1 MILSRKIFVLP
12 AFFFIAN
19 AFAQFSITTEVR
31 PRFEYRHGYKTLFF
45 EDAKPATF
53 VSQRTRLNFGYTTE
67 KLRFYLSAQDV
78 RVWGDVPQ
86 LNTADANG
94 FSLHEAWAQV
104 TVAKNFSV
112 KVGRQELVYDDE
124 RIFGNVNWA
133 QQGRSHDVALIA
145 YEPDY
150 IKIHAGAAYNQD
162 GETLNGN
169 TLVTDTYKTLQYLW
183 IHKNYNNFA
192 TSLLFLNNG
201 LQYVDE
207 IDAKKNSTRYSE
219 TVGFYAMA
227 KTGKFNFHSS
237 LYYQFGNDVYG
248 NDLSAY
254 LISLRTNYSTIN
266 NLALI
271 LGGEVQSG
279 NDNATISG
287 GKNKAFNPFYGTNHK
302 FNGFMDYF
310 YVGNH
315 INNVGLIDIFGEVNY
330 SLNKKLNF
338 YFSPHQFYASAKING
353 HESKNMGFEM
363 DYVFSYKPNDYF
375 SAQGGYSHF
384 FATKGTGI
392 IKEVYSETTNNWF
405 WIMIIINPILFKSQM

>member
-1 MILSRKIFVLP
+1 MILSRKLFVLP

-19 AFAQFSITTEVR
+19 AFAQFSITTELR
-31 PRFEYRHGYKTLFF
+31 PRFEYRHGYKTLFSK
-45 EDAKPATF
+45 DADPATF

-67 KLRFYLSAQDV
+67 KLQFYLSAQDV
-78 RVWGDVPQ
+78 RIWGNAPQ

-104 TVAKNFSV
+104 TFAKNLSL
-112 KVGRQELVYDDE
+112 KMGRQELVYDDE

-162 GETLNGN
+162 GEALSGN

-192 TSLLFLNNG
+192 ASLLFLNNG
-201 LQYVDE
+201 LQYINE
-207 IDAKKNSTRYSE
+207 IDDKKNSTRYSE
-219 TVGFYAMA
+219 TVGFHTMV
-227 KTGKFNFHSS
+227 KTGKFNFHSN

-254 LISLRTNYSTIN
+254 LISLRTDYSAIN

-287 GKNKAFNPFYGTNHK
+287 GKNKAFNSFYGTNHK
-302 FNGFMDYF
+302 FNGLMDYF

-315 INNVGLIDIFGEVNY
+315 INNVGLIDIFGEANY
-330 SLNKKLNF
+330 SINKKSNL

-353 HESKNMGFEM
+353 YESKNLGFEM
-363 DYVFSYKPNDYF
+363 DCVFSYKPNDYL
-375 SAQGGYSHF
+375 SAHGGYSHF
-384 FATKGTGI
+384 FATRGTRI

-405 WIMIIINPILFKSQM
+405 WIMITINPVLFKSQV